1 MTTPHD
7 EPYPDLAEAL
17 AAGRHGQETDDDI
30 LDLDALEAALAQ
42 PDAQGAHLDHAH
54 GEADPN
60 SL

>member
-1 MTTPHD
+1 MTNPL
-7 EPYPDLAEAL
+7 EPYPDLAEVL

-42 PDAQGAHLDHAH
+42 PDAHGAHQDHAH